1 MSGTSAHLDAVD
13 RLESEGDTV
22 YRMAL
27 SRLYSGELKAS
38 AVLYWKDVVE
48 ALEDALDSLE
58 DASDVIEGIVL
69 KHA

>member
-1 MSGTSAHLDAVD
+1 MPSTGWSQRATWCIA
-13 RLESEGDTV
+13 
-22 YRMAL
+22 MAL

-38 AVLYWKDVVE
+38 ATLYWKDVVE
-48 ALEDALDSLE
+48 AMEDALDALE